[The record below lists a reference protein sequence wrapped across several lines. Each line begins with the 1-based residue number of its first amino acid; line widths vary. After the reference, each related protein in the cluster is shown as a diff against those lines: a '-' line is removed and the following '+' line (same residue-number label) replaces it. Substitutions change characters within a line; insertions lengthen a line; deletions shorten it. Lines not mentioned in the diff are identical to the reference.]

1 MIFNFKNIFEK
12 KNFIEKNKNKIFDL
26 IIIGTGPAAYVL
38 YESLN
43 KKNKNILVIEKG
55 ALDHSINID
64 SKDKQSLIT
73 NENYKIKKN
82 SRISALGGT
91 GNIWAGVSSYI
102 EKFEMYRRWE
112 KNINLWRITH
122 KERLNYYKEFKSR
135 YLFKNL
141 SLINDLKKKNRDNKL
156 LRKRKFFSSTKPF
169 RFNNINHYK
178 ESDLLINTSVKYL
191 NNFKNKTC
199 VELEDNKTKIYS
211 NKILVCCG
219 GLETNF
225 LILRSIH
232 NQRLNSAKNKSIVGK
247 YFMDHPKFH
256 LGIVRPKK
264 SNLNFLKDVILK
276 NYNKWIEYKGISL
289 SENIQVKKKLLNSYV
304 RFEKYLFI
312 ELVNKIRKEKYN
324 FKCYLK
330 ILKLYFLKMLGKD
343 FEYEKYKITM
353 YSEMV
358 PSKTNR
364 IIYKKI
370 NKKDKFSISY
380 KFSKKEFQT
389 INYLVNVL
397 NKKLDIDW
405 NNKLKLSEKNI
416 ESLLMDSSHHMG
428 GTIMGTNKNNSFV
441 DKNLQIHG
449 VHNIYICST
458 SVFPTS
464 GSFNP
469 TMTLCSLAIK
479 LAKHLNK

>member
-1 MIFNFKNIFEK
+1 
-12 KNFIEKNKNKIFDL
+12 
-26 IIIGTGPAAYVL
+26 
-38 YESLN
+38 
-43 KKNKNILVIEKG
+43 
-55 ALDHSINID
+55 
-64 SKDKQSLIT
+64 
-73 NENYKIKKN
+73 
-82 SRISALGGT
+82 
-91 GNIWAGVSSYI
+91 
-102 EKFEMYRRWE
+102 
-112 KNINLWRITH
+112 
-122 KERLNYYKEFKSR
+122 
-135 YLFKNL
+135 
-141 SLINDLKKKNRDNKL
+141 
-156 LRKRKFFSSTKPF
+156 
-169 RFNNINHYK
+169 
-178 ESDLLINTSVKYL
+178 
-191 NNFKNKTC
+191 
-199 VELEDNKTKIYS
+199 
-211 NKILVCCG
+211 
-219 GLETNF
+219 
-225 LILRSIH
+225 
-232 NQRLNSAKNKSIVGK
+232 
-247 YFMDHPKFH
+247 
-256 LGIVRPKK
+256 
-264 SNLNFLKDVILK
+264 
-276 NYNKWIEYKGISL
+276 
-289 SENIQVKKKLLNSYV
+289 
-304 RFEKYLFI
+304 
-312 ELVNKIRKEKYN
+312 
-324 FKCYLK
+324 
-330 ILKLYFLKMLGKD
+330 MLGKD